1 MTFHIFSGNAE
12 DVMAKNRPGSGGFG
26 LFIEPVDLSG
36 YEFFRLPVK
45 DRWGVLMRKDA
56 PLAARPSVAPA
67 DLRGLPLL
75 VSRQNMVNNEVAG
88 WLGETHD
95 ALQVVATYNLLYSAS
110 IMVEEGMGY
119 ALCLDRIIRLPEDGP
134 LCFRP
139 LHPAM
144 EVGLNVAWKKT
155 AALLQTGQGLSGLS
169 EGLALGRARRERSI
183 SGRDATR
190 RPRHGIGLPA
200 QAWAHRRPCLFIPS
214 ARKTG
219 TAPGP
224 LPLWRRMADHPH
236 PVQDGDA
243 TGGPRAA
250 RGELICADLKG
261 DGRKNGPPAG
271 TTGLTAAQGGLRK
284 ASPARKDTLPRRHR
298 RKDSRQEAYGNALKD
313 SPECGLQGDQA
324 QADGHLGQLVDGA
337 GAQFGQHAVLWV
349 STVLGLMLRASP
361 IWRTL

>member
-1 MTFHIFSGNAE
+1 
-12 DVMAKNRPGSGGFG
+12 
-26 LFIEPVDLSG
+26 
-36 YEFFRLPVK
+36 
-45 DRWGVLMRKDA
+45 
-56 PLAARPSVAPA
+56 
-67 DLRGLPLL
+67 
-75 VSRQNMVNNEVAG
+75 
-88 WLGETHD
+88 
-95 ALQVVATYNLLYSAS
+95 
-110 IMVEEGMGY
+110 MVEEGMGY

-144 EVGLNVAWKKT
+144 EVGLNVAWKKQQ
-155 AALLQTGQGLSGLS
+155 LFSKP
-169 EGLALGRARRERSI
+169 ARVFLDYLK
-183 SGRDATR
+183 DATR
-190 RPRHGIGLPA
+190 RPRHGRGLPA

-224 LPLWRRMADHPH
+224 LPSWRRMADHPH

-284 ASPARKDTLPRRHR
+284 TSLTERTRSPAGTAARTAGGKRTETL
-298 RKDSRQEAYGNALKD
+298 
-313 SPECGLQGDQA
+313 
-324 QADGHLGQLVDGA
+324 
-337 GAQFGQHAVLWV
+337 
-349 STVLGLMLRASP
+349 
-361 IWRTL
+361 

>member
-1 MTFHIFSGNAE
+1 MELRVLRYFLGVAREGSITGAAQALHVTQPTLSRQLKDLEDELGQQLFIRGSHSVSLTPEGMLLRKRAEEIMEMVHKTEAEFDSMGDNIAGDIHIGGGETDAIRLIARAARRMRQDHPHVTFHIFSGNAE
-12 DVMAKNRPGSGGFG
+12 DVMEKIDRDLVDFG

-45 DRWGVLMRKDA
+45 GRWGVLMRKDA

-144 EVGLNVAWKKT
+144 EVGLNVAWKKQQLFSKPARVFLDYLKASLWGEP
-155 AALLQTGQGLSGLS
+155 AAKG
-169 EGLALGRARRERSI
+169 A
-183 SGRDATR
+183 
-190 RPRHGIGLPA
+190 
-200 QAWAHRRPCLFIPS
+200 S
-214 ARKTG
+214 A
-219 TAPGP
+219 
-224 LPLWRRMADHPH
+224 
-236 PVQDGDA
+236 
-243 TGGPRAA
+243 
-250 RGELICADLKG
+250 
-261 DGRKNGPPAG
+261 AG
-271 TTGLTAAQGGLRK
+271 TPQDD
-284 ASPARKDTLPRRHR
+284 PA
-298 RKDSRQEAYGNALKD
+298 
-313 SPECGLQGDQA
+313 
-324 QADGHLGQLVDGA
+324 
-337 GAQFGQHAVLWV
+337 
-349 STVLGLMLRASP
+349 TV
-361 IWRTL
+361 